1 VGKRQFQV
9 VLAIGTLMRERIDAE
24 SIGVHL
30 VQPITLAPNTTAA
43 QMFVP
48 SFAMNGGPQ
57 TTAPLSAMRSDSIAH
72 ARKQNSDCD
81 TLDDPV
87 QRFQARVGAETVLG
101 FSLAWSGGYIGQAAG
116 TLIGGLA
123 GTLLGPGV
131 GTLAGEILGGA
142 AGEFVGVVGGA
153 ACGVNLG
160 AQAAR
165 DNMV

>member
-1 VGKRQFQV
+1 
-9 VLAIGTLMRERIDAE
+9 M
-24 SIGVHL
+24 
-30 VQPITLAPNTTAA
+30 
-43 QMFVP
+43 
-48 SFAMNGGPQ
+48 
-57 TTAPLSAMRSDSIAH
+57 APLSAMRSDSIAH
-72 ARKQNSDCD
+72 VSKQNSGCD
-81 TLDDPV
+81 TFDDPV

-131 GTLAGEILGGA
+131 GTVAGEILGGA
-142 AGEFVGVVGGA
+142 VGELVGVVGGA
-153 ACGVNLG
+153 VFGVNLG

>member
-1 VGKRQFQV
+1 MQNPS
-9 VLAIGTLMRERIDAE
+9 E
-24 SIGVHL
+24 VHL
-30 VQPITLAPNTTAA
+30 VQPLTLAPNITAA
-43 QMFVP
+43 SMFVP
-48 SFAMNGGPQ
+48 PSFATNGKLPQ
-57 TTAPLSAMRSDSIAH
+57 MAAPFSAMRSDSIAH
-72 ARKQNSDCD
+72 AHKQNSGYD
-81 TLDDPV
+81 TLGDDPV

-131 GTLAGEILGGA
+131 GTVAGEILGGA
-142 AGEFVGVVGGA
+142 AGEFVGTVGGA
-153 ACGVNLG
+153 VFGVNLG

>member
-1 VGKRQFQV
+1 
-9 VLAIGTLMRERIDAE
+9 
-24 SIGVHL
+24 
-30 VQPITLAPNTTAA
+30 VQPLTLAPNTTAA
-43 QMFVP
+43 SMFIP
-48 SFAMNGGPQ
+48 SFAMNGRLPLE
-57 TTAPLSAMRSDSIAH
+57 TTAPLSAISSDSIAH
-72 ARKQNSDCD
+72 ARKQNSGCD

-131 GTLAGEILGGA
+131 GTVAGEILGGA

-153 ACGVNLG
+153 VFGVNLG